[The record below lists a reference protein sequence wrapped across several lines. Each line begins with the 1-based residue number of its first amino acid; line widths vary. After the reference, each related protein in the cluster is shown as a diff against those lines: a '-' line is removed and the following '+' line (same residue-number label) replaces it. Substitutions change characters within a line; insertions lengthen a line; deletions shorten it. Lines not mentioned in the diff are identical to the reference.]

1 VKQLFK
7 DFGVH
12 KKSHT
17 PKNALRRKRRTTSS
31 FRPACPDQR
40 SAHDLESGL
49 VGLLLQPTSTASL
62 RYRGCRLRGSQL
74 ASRHCAASGTTHEC
88 QMPNISETSVNDI
101 NLSPACD
108 LMIIFSQR
116 FLQVRKAVEM
126 RPTLCPGYLPAA
138 FRC

>member
-1 VKQLFK
+1 MILSQGLSAFC
-7 DFGVH
+7 
-12 KKSHT
+12 SS
-17 PKNALRRKRRTTSS
+17 PLRRPR
-31 FRPACPDQR
+31 CD
-40 SAHDLESGL
+40 
-49 VGLLLQPTSTASL
+49 TAAA
-62 RYRGCRLRGSQL
+62 GLRGSQL